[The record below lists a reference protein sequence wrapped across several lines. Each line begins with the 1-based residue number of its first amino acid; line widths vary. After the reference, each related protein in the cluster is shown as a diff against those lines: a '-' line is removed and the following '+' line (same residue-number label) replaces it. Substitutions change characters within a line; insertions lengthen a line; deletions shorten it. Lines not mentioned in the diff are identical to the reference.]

1 LAKLFTV
8 WLTLLIIML
17 ILILLVGYVIIQFMK
32 SRDEDK
38 EEYILVKYDK
48 FLRAY
53 VGYRIT
59 E

>member
-1 LAKLFTV
+1 
-8 WLTLLIIML
+8 M
-17 ILILLVGYVIIQFMK
+17 ILLVGYVIIQFMK